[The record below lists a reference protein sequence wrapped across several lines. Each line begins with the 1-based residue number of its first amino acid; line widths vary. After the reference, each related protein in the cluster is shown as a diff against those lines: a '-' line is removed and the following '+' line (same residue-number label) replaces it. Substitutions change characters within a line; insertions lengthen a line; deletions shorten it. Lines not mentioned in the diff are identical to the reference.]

1 MKNLYLKKYFIYEDK
16 VLTGE
21 DVEES
26 GDENIAKGIILI
38 PKNK

>member
-26 GDENIAKGIILI
+26 VDEKYSKRGLS
-38 PKNK
+38 

>member
-1 MKNLYLKKYFIYEDK
+1 VQRSYEDK

-21 DVEES
+21 DVEKS

-38 PKNK
+38 PKNNL